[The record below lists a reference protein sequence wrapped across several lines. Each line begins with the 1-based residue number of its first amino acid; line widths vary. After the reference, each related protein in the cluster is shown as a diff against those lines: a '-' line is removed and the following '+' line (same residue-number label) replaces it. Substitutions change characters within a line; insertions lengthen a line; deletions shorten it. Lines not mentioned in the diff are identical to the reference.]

1 MSSDSEM
8 SSVDETPVHQSTP
21 PPAEAVS
28 VPESPV
34 KAKMPVLKGAAAT
47 AAERKK
53 HADDA
58 RKEEIR
64 ELLKETLAGFQTS
77 LTVQKKRK
85 TPKKEAEPE
94 EKGMQKRRKVAE
106 PLTKKS
112 PAKPSQTSPTFAT
125 AGAGKKLPVGGKKV
139 TFEKSAGRTG
149 KTILNTKKIAPP
161 TQTGKRSSKPIL
173 KKTISGSKS
182 SKPIRAQKQSAGKA
196 TPLPREPASVRTK
209 PVTTSYTQVHPV
221 ATRLNGMYSQIF
233 QR

>member
-34 KAKMPVLKGAAAT
+34 KAKTPVLKGAAAT

-85 TPKKEAEPE
+85 TPKKEAE
-94 EKGMQKRRKVAE
+94 KGAQKRCKVAE
-106 PLTKKS
+106 SLTKK
-112 PAKPSQTSPTFAT
+112 PPTKPSQTSPTFAT

-149 KTILNTKKIAPP
+149 KTILNTKKTAPP
-161 TQTGKRSSKPIL
+161 TQTGKHSSAPIL
-173 KKTISGSKS
+173 KKTISGAKS
-182 SKPIRAQKQSAGKA
+182 LKPIRAQKQSAGKP
-196 TPLPREPASVRTK
+196 TQLPREPASVRTK